1 LVLIDNPLPSL
12 SEGAIAL
19 RYIVLSTRNAIGVPS
34 TIASLVGSVVVNA
47 VQTFRSAG
55 LAGTPGPRIVKGL
68 STVTDSS

>member
-1 LVLIDNPLPSL
+1 LIDNPLPSL

-55 LAGTPGPRIVKGL
+55 LAGTPGPRIVKACRP
-68 STVTDSS
+68 